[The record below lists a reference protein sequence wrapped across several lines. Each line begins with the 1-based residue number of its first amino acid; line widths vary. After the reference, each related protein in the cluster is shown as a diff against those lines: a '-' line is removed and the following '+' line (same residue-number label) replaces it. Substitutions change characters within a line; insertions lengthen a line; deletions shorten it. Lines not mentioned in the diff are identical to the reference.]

1 MMKPPSKNKPSKQ
14 SKYIKYSGMAFQML
28 ATILLGLGIGYG
40 LDTYFGTEKVFT
52 AIFTLLFVI
61 ASMYLTLK
69 DFIQK

>member
-1 MMKPPSKNKPSKQ
+1 MKPPSKDKPSKQ
-14 SKYIKYSGMAFQML
+14 FKYIKYSGMVFQMI

-40 LDTYFGTEKVFT
+40 LDNYFGTEKIFT

-69 DFIQK
+69 DFVQK

>member
-1 MMKPPSKNKPSKQ
+1 MF
-14 SKYIKYSGMAFQML
+14 IKYAGMAFQMI
-28 ATILLGLGIGYG
+28 ATILLGLGIGYF
-40 LDTYFGTEKVFT
+40 LDCVFGTEKIFT